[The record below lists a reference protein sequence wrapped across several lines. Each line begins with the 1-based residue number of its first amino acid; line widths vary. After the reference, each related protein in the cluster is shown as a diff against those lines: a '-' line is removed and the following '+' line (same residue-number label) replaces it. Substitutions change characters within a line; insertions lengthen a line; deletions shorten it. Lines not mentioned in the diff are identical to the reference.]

1 MENSTPD
8 KNSRAVDGVI
18 QENHGLVVVK
28 VGAGNQEAGSQEAD
42 NLGTDSQE
50 IDSQEADN
58 LGTDSQETDSQETD
72 SQGTAILQADK
83 EHNEITDKDSKEL
96 LTSGIVNSTMRVRL
110 RLRW

>member
-8 KNSRAVDGVI
+8 RNSRAVDGVI

-28 VGAGNQEAGSQEAD
+28 AGIGNQETDNLGAGSQET
-42 NLGTDSQE
+42 G
-50 IDSQEADN
+50 N
-58 LGTDSQETDSQETD
+58 LGTDSQETGSQET
-72 SQGTAILQADK
+72 AIHHADK

-110 RLRW
+110 HLRW